1 MSNTLE
7 ELIFNLRKLQK
18 NETETLKI
26 RHLLNSIPRKI
37 SALDNRVAEYEQ
49 KIADRELEQRELKKQ
64 YREQEADVQQNA
76 ERIKRSQVKLDS
88 IKSNR
93 EYQALLKEIDNLK
106 ATNSRIEDE
115 MLTSLDRIETNER
128 EIKAAKNEYAH
139 VTDETSREKGM
150 IQSQD
155 EENRAKMAQLEADRE
170 KIAQRIDPRV
180 LKQFQQ
186 IKTMI
191 PDSNVIV
198 PVREAVCEGCHM
210 SIMPQTYN
218 DLQRSEKLMS
228 CPHCQRMIYYEHG

>member
-26 RHLLNSIPRKI
+26 KHLLNSIPRKL
-37 SALDNRVAEYEQ
+37 SALDNRLTEYEQ
-49 KIADRELEQRELKKQ
+49 KIADQESEQSELKKQ

-115 MLTSLDRIETNER
+115 MLTNLDRIETNER
-128 EIKAAKNEYAH
+128 EMKAAKNEYEH
-139 VTDETSREKGM
+139 VADDISREKQAL
-150 IQSQD
+150 QSQA
-155 EENRAKMAQLEADRE
+155 EENREKLAQLEADWE
-170 KIAQRIDPRV
+170 KISQRIDPRV
-180 LKQFQQ
+180 LNQFQQ

-191 PDSNVIV
+191 PDSNMIV

-210 SIMPQTYN
+210 TIMPQTYN
-218 DLQRSEKLMS
+218 ELQRSEKLMS
-228 CPHCQRMIYYEHG
+228 CPHCQRMIYYEHE